1 MIIDFNENSTLD
13 SEDSVNLFQKLEELG
28 EEGIIIN
35 IDVFVATRVNNF
47 IVTDTSKFVNWD
59 ESDVTDGVMSVKLIG
74 SSHYIGVAYMY
85 VKYKNKYGDFD
96 SNEFNITYFGLRRII
111 DASNYNG
118 KDPSDVSVI
127 IDDIDGLIPTKNLLI
142 CTNGKTLPKS
152 DDGSGIP
159 VYGFDPYT
167 CSYRVVNAIV
177 ESYATE
183 SRIKELPPMR
193 RFRLRSKWSEDFVDF
208 VYSNHSGCYI
218 SSVHSRLVI
227 TGLESDGTIETD
239 FMEYS
244 KMPRVYCIFN
254 RNNHEYTESLILKI
268 VADHWTDCEFNG
280 MNPVV
285 CDDTFSFD
293 KSQKEILYRFGY
305 HDVDRLDAE
314 EFNSDF
320 TIGIEVE
327 KEDFKALRSVCARDL
342 FAETNWAKERDGS
355 LDDDDGYEL
364 VSPTYDLMSDKLD
377 NDIKNSTDL
386 TNLINAKY
394 SSACGGHIHLG
405 SRSYSG
411 NTFFDKISPWV
422 PLIYSLYVGRI
433 GRDYCKVKKNDG
445 IKNSDDKYQAIRIFD
460 NRIEFRIISAV
471 KDVNT
476 LIWRRDL
483 MRIIVNNLDYTPMK
497 IVGELL
503 DQKSNLYAHLRKQYT
518 PAQMTVKAKM
528 YAYFASELLDDAYA
542 VKQHVMNAVDYFSQS
557 QIRHLKYYSF
567 NVNE

>member
-1 MIIDFNENSTLD
+1 
-13 SEDSVNLFQKLEELG
+13 
-28 EEGIIIN
+28 
-35 IDVFVATRVNNF
+35 
-47 IVTDTSKFVNWD
+47 
-59 ESDVTDGVMSVKLIG
+59 
-74 SSHYIGVAYMY
+74 
-85 VKYKNKYGDFD
+85 
-96 SNEFNITYFGLRRII
+96 
-111 DASNYNG
+111 
-118 KDPSDVSVI
+118 
-127 IDDIDGLIPTKNLLI
+127 
-142 CTNGKTLPKS
+142 
-152 DDGSGIP
+152 
-159 VYGFDPYT
+159 
-167 CSYRVVNAIV
+167 
-177 ESYATE
+177 
-183 SRIKELPPMR
+183 MR

-208 VYSNHSGCYI
+208 VYSNHSRCYI
-218 SSVHSRLVI
+218 SSSNARLVI

-244 KMPRVYCIFN
+244 KMPRVYSIFN
-254 RNNHEYTESLILKI
+254 RNNHDYSESLILKI

-305 HDVDRLDAE
+305 HDVERLDAE

-327 KEDFKALRSVCARDL
+327 KEDHKALRSVCARDL

-433 GRDYCKVKKNDG
+433 GREYCKVKKNDG
-445 IKNSDDKYQAIRIFD
+445 IKNSSDKYQAIRIFD

>member
-28 EEGIIIN
+28 EKGIIIN

-47 IVTDTSKFVNWD
+47 IVIDTSKFVNWD
-59 ESDVTDGVMSVKLIG
+59 ESDVTDGVMSVKLLA
-74 SSHYIGVAYMY
+74 SRHNSGVVYMY

-96 SNEFNITYFGLRRII
+96 SSEFNITPFSLRKII
-111 DASNYNG
+111 DASNYKG

-127 IDDIDGLIPTKNLLI
+127 IDGIDGPIPTKNLLV
-142 CTNGKTLPKS
+142 CTNGNTLTKS
-152 DDGSGIP
+152 DDVSGIP
-159 VYGFDPYT
+159 VYGFDLYT

-183 SRIKELPPMR
+183 SRVKEISPMKR
-193 RFRLRSKWSEDFVDF
+193 YRLRSKWSENFVDF
-208 VYSNHSGCYI
+208 VYSNHSRCYI
-218 SSVHSRLVI
+218 SSSNARLVI

-239 FMEYS
+239 FMERS
-244 KMPRVYCIFN
+244 KIPRVYSIFN
-254 RNNHEYTESLILKI
+254 RNNHEYSESLILKI

-285 CDDTFSFD
+285 CYETFSFD
-293 KSQKEILYRFGY
+293 KSQKEILCRFGY
-305 HDVDRLDAE
+305 HDVERLDAE

-327 KEDFKALRSVCARDL
+327 KEDHKALRSVCARDL

-433 GRDYCKVKKNDG
+433 GRDYCKVKKNEG
-445 IKNSDDKYQAIRIFD
+445 IKNSSDKYQAIRIFD

-503 DQKSNLYAHLRKQYT
+503 DQKSNLYTHLRKQYT

-528 YAYFASELLDDAYA
+528 YAYFASELLDDAHA
-542 VKQHVMNAVDYFSQS
+542 VKQHVMNAVDYFSQA

>member
-1 MIIDFNENSTLD
+1 MIINFNED
-13 SEDSVNLFQKLEELG
+13 SFLSWGDSINLFEEL
-28 EEGIIIN
+28 EKFDKEGGTLIN
-35 IDVFVATRVNNF
+35 VDAFVATYFNVGSS
-47 IVTDTSKFVNWD
+47 TSQFVNFD
-59 ESDVTDGVMSVKLIG
+59 DSDVTDGVISAKLRK
-74 SSHYIGVAYMY
+74 SEKYAGVAYLCMR
-85 VKYKNKYGDFD
+85 YKDRYGDF
-96 SNEFNITYFGLRRII
+96 NLIEFNLTPISLRRII
-111 DASNYNG
+111 EASNYNG
-118 KDPSDVSVI
+118 EYPSDVSVV
-127 IDDIDGLIPTKNLLI
+127 IDGIDGPIPTKNLLI
-142 CTNGKTLPKS
+142 CANGKALPKS
-152 DDGSGIP
+152 DDGGGIP
-159 VYGFDPYT
+159 VYGFDSYT
-167 CSYRVVNAIV
+167 CSYRIVNAIV
-177 ESYATE
+177 ESYACE
-183 SRIKELPPMR
+183 SGAKKLPPMKR
-193 RFRLRSKWSEDFVDF
+193 YRLRSKWSEDFVDF

-244 KMPRVYCIFN
+244 KMPPVYSVFN
-254 RNNHEYTESLILKI
+254 RNNHDYTESLILKS
-268 VADHWTDCEFNG
+268 VAKHWVGREFNG
-280 MNPVV
+280 MSPVV

-327 KEDFKALRSVCARDL
+327 KEDYKALRSVCARDL

-355 LDDDDGYEL
+355 IDDEDGYEL

>member
-1 MIIDFNENSTLD
+1 MIIDFNENGFLSW
-13 SEDSVNLFQKLEELG
+13 EDNANLFHKLDKLG
-28 EEGIIIN
+28 EEGALIKV
-35 IDVFVATRVNNF
+35 DVFVATYVNNQ
-47 IVTDTSKFVNWD
+47 IGTYASQFVNLD
-59 ESDVTDGVMSVKLIG
+59 DSDITDGVMSARLRK
-74 SSHYIGVAYMY
+74 SNKYEGVAYLCM
-85 VKYKNKYGDFD
+85 KYKDRYGDFN
-96 SNEFNITYFGLRRII
+96 SIEFNLNPTYLRNVIE
-111 DASNYNG
+111 ASDYNG
-118 KDPSDVSVI
+118 EYPSDVSVI
-127 IDDIDGLIPTKNLLI
+127 VNGIDVPTPTKNLLR
-142 CTNGKTLPKS
+142 CSDGKVILKS
-152 DDGSGIP
+152 DDEGSIP
-159 VYGFDPYT
+159 VYGFDSYT
-167 CSYRVVNAIV
+167 CSYRAVNAIV
-177 ESYATE
+177 ESYVTQEAVN
-183 SRIKELPPMR
+183 KCPPMSR
-193 RFRLRSKWSEDFVDF
+193 YRFRSKWAGDSVDF
-208 VYSNHSGCYI
+208 VYSSHSGCYI
-218 SSVHSRLVI
+218 HSSTSRLVI
-227 TGLESDGTIETD
+227 TGLKRDGTIETD
-239 FMEYS
+239 FIEYS
-244 KMPRVYCIFN
+244 KLPRVYSIFN
-254 RNNHEYTESLILKI
+254 RNNYQYSESLILRS
-268 VADHWTDCEFNG
+268 VAEYWIDDELNG
-280 MNPVV
+280 MRPVV
-285 CDDTFSFD
+285 CDDVFSFD

-327 KEDFKALRSVCARDL
+327 KEDYKALRSVCARDL
-342 FAETNWAKERDGS
+342 FVETKWAKERDGS
-355 LDDDDGYEL
+355 LDDDNGYEL
-364 VSPTYDLMSDKLD
+364 VSPAYDLMSDKLD

-433 GRDYCKVKKNDG
+433 GRDYCKVKKNNN
-445 IKNSDDKYQAIRIFD
+445 IKYSEDKYQAIRIFD

-528 YAYFASELLDDAYA
+528 YAYFASELLDDAHA
-542 VKQHVMNAVDYFSQS
+542 VKQHIMNAVDYFSQS
-557 QIRHLKYYSF
+557 QIRHLKNYSF